1 MTVVVKLGSSLVVR
15 DGVADEELLAEVA
28 AQVIAARPAC
38 VVSSGAIA
46 LGAGVRP
53 QSLPE
58 LQAAS
63 ALGQPALHGA
73 WDRAFA
79 KLGVRAAQVLLTAAE
94 ISDVRASMNLRN
106 ALHELLRQ
114 GAVPVLNENDATAT
128 EEISF
133 GDNDLLAAQ
142 VAVLLEATM
151 LVLLTSVDGVLDG
164 ETVVANGAH
173 ARRAQIGPASPLGRG
188 GMRSKIAA
196 AELASGAGVA
206 TVIASP
212 RSLGVV
218 LDGGR
223 AGTWFD
229 AVGSAR

>member
-15 DGVADEELLAEVA
+15 NGRPDRKLLARVAEQVA
-28 AQVIAARPAC
+28 AVRPAC

-46 LGAGVRP
+46 LGASSRP
-53 QSLPE
+53 QTLPA

-63 ALGQPALHGA
+63 ALGQPALHAA
-73 WDRAFA
+73 WSRAFA
-79 KLGVRAAQVLLTAAE
+79 GLAVQAAQVLLTGADIAQPE
-94 ISDVRASMNLRN
+94 ASSNLRN

-114 GAVPVLNENDATAT
+114 DVVPVLNENDATAT

-133 GDNDLLAAQ
+133 GDNDVLAAQ
-142 VAVLLEATM
+142 VAVLLGATK

-164 ETVVANGAH
+164 ASIIENGAR
-173 ARRAQIGPASPLGRG
+173 ARLAPIGPPSQLGRG
-188 GMRSKIAA
+188 GMQSKIAA
-196 AELASGAGVA
+196 AELAAAGGVT

-212 RSLGVV
+212 RSLEAILEG
-218 LDGGR
+218 DR

-229 AVGSAR
+229 AVAAP

>member
-15 DGVADEELLAEVA
+15 DGRPDEELLADVA
-28 AQVIAARPAC
+28 GRVAAARPAC

-46 LGAGVRP
+46 LGAPTRP
-53 QSLPE
+53 QALRA

-63 ALGQPALHGA
+63 ALGQPALHAA

-79 KLGVRAAQVLLTAAE
+79 REGVRAAQVLLTGAD
-94 ISDVRASMNLRN
+94 ISDARASSNLRN

-128 EEISF
+128 VEISF
-133 GDNDLLAAQ
+133 GDNDVLAAQ
-142 VAVLLEATM
+142 VAVLLEATK

-164 ETVVANGAH
+164 DTVVENGAH
-173 ARRAQIGPASPLGRG
+173 AHRASIGPASPLGRG

-196 AELASGAGVA
+196 AELASHAGVD

-212 RSLGVV
+212 RSLGTV
-218 LDGGR
+218 LGGGR

>member
-15 DGVADEELLAEVA
+15 DGLPDEELLADVA
-28 AQVIAARPAC
+28 AQVTAARPAC

-46 LGAGVRP
+46 LGAPVRP
-53 QSLPE
+53 QALPA

-63 ALGQPALHGA
+63 ALGQPALHAA

-79 KLGVRAAQVLLTAAE
+79 KLDVRAAQVLLTAAE
-94 ISDVRASMNLRN
+94 ISDARASMNLRN
-106 ALHELLRQ
+106 ALHELLGQ

-133 GDNDLLAAQ
+133 GDNDVLAAQ
-142 VAVLLEATM
+142 VAVLLGATK
-151 LVLLTSVDGVLDG
+151 LVLLTSVDGVMDG
-164 ETVVANGAH
+164 ETVVGNGAH
-173 ARRAQIGPASPLGRG
+173 AHRAPIGPASRLGRG

-196 AELASGAGVA
+196 AELASRAGVA
-206 TVIASP
+206 AVIASP
-212 RSLGVV
+212 RSLDVV
-218 LDGGR
+218 LEGGR

-229 AVGSAR
+229 AVSSAR

>member
-1 MTVVVKLGSSLVVR
+1 MTVVVKLGTSLVVR
-15 DGVADEELLAEVA
+15 DGRPDAALLADVA
-28 AQVIAARPAC
+28 AQVAAARPAC

-46 LGAGVRP
+46 LGAPTRP
-53 QSLPE
+53 QALPA

-63 ALGQPALHGA
+63 ALGQPALHTA

-79 KLGVRAAQVLLTAAE
+79 TVGTRAAQVLLTGADIADPR
-94 ISDVRASMNLRN
+94 SSTNLRH

-114 GAVPVLNENDATAT
+114 DVVPVLNENDATAT

-133 GDNDLLAAQ
+133 GDNDVLAAQ
-142 VAVLLEATM
+142 VAVLLEATK

-164 ETVVANGAH
+164 DAVVENGAH
-173 ARRAQIGPASPLGRG
+173 AHRAPIGPASPLGRG

-196 AELASGAGVA
+196 AELASRAGVA

-218 LDGGR
+218 LEGGR

-229 AVGSAR
+229 AVASRR